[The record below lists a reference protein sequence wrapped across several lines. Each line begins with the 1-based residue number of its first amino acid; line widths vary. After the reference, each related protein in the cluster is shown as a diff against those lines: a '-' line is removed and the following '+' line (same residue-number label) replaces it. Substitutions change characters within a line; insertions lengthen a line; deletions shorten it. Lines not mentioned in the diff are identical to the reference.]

1 MNHNADI
8 EMDVHVGREAST
20 CAIDY
25 PARLG
30 DRIHVVGVAKK
41 HPNDEHDNDLGED
54 LAVARALRQVAAT
67 LERRVTNRIEQNE
80 EERANWTLIVTGDLY
95 D

>member
-1 MNHNADI
+1 MHHNVDI

-25 PARLG
+25 PARIG

-41 HPNDEHDNDLGED
+41 HPKDEHDNDLGED
-54 LAVARALRQVAAT
+54 LAVARALRGVAEL
-67 LERRVTNRIEQNE
+67 LEVRVANRIERNE
-80 EERANWTLIVTGDLY
+80 DRRNWKDPF
-95 D
+95 